1 MDLVVKAMVYGQ
13 RHEELRSRSS
23 TLLSNCEFSLP
34 DVIKANKLQILAFN
48 GCLTLVRKTVSG
60 IFAECLN
67 VGSYAL
73 DCCQQFLNPAILQ
86 KTIIRLLQGFDIDPR
101 LRLI

>member
-48 GCLTLVRKTVSG
+48 GCLTLVRNTVSS
-60 IFAECLN
+60 ILSYCIRT
-67 VGSYAL
+67 YAL

-86 KTIIRLLQGFDIDPR
+86 KTIIRLLQSFDIDAG